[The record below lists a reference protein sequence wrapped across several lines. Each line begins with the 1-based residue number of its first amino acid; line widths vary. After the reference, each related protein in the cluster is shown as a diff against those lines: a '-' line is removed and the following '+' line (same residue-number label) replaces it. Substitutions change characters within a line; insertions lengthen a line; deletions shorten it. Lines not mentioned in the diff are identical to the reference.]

1 MTQHMLCYRSKPG
14 QQIITVWKI
23 TDKSSKAQYSII
35 SQFDKMIAVGLASH
49 NIVYLEF
56 SRGCLDFEQNTENT
70 VEWTGDSRK

>member
-1 MTQHMLCYRSKPG
+1 ML
-14 QQIITVWKI
+14 QIEA
-23 TDKSSKAQYSII
+23 KSTNHHCMENHRKKLIKAQYSII

-56 SRGCLDFEQNTENT
+56 SRGCLDFEQNTDNM